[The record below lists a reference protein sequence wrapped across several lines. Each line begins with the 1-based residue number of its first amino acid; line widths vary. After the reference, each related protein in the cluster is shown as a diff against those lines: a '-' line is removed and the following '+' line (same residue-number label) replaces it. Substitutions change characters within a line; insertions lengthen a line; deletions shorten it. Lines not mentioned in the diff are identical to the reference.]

1 MPAAAADAWSSA
13 ACVRRIAIRN
23 SGAFLANGI
32 PRLSQVVHHP
42 VQGDARGGQQL
53 PQVDHR
59 ACGVTR
65 FLSRGLPAYCAGS
78 EDNLHASPAGLV
90 QQRVRSRAMHQQ
102 QGIGVAL
109 SVAAADILVIARR
122 PFRRALGVRVSQNSS
137 SSPQPRGDQP
147 EHSAAISAHRIL
159 PLFDGYELAKTGI

>member
-1 MPAAAADAWSSA
+1 
-13 ACVRRIAIRN
+13 
-23 SGAFLANGI
+23 
-32 PRLSQVVHHP
+32 
-42 VQGDARGGQQL
+42 
-53 PQVDHR
+53 
-59 ACGVTR
+59 
-65 FLSRGLPAYCAGS
+65 
-78 EDNLHASPAGLV
+78 
-90 QQRVRSRAMHQQ
+90 MHQQ

-159 PLFDGYELAKTGI
+159 PLFDGYKLAKTGI

>member
-1 MPAAAADAWSSA
+1 MPPVS
-13 ACVRRIAIRN
+13 
-23 SGAFLANGI
+23 
-32 PRLSQVVHHP
+32 PRLSQVVHHS
-42 VQGDARGGQQL
+42 VQGDARGGLLL
-53 PQVDHR
+53 PRHR

-90 QQRVRSRAMHQQ
+90 QQRVRSRGLHQQ
-102 QGIGVAL
+102 QDIGIAL

-122 PFRRALGVRVSQNSS
+122 PFRRALGVRVSQISS
-137 SSPQPRGDQP
+137 SSPQPRGNQS
-147 EHSAAISAHRIL
+147 EHSAPISAHRIL

>member
-1 MPAAAADAWSSA
+1 MPAAAADAWSSS
-13 ACVRRIAIRN
+13 ACVRRIAIRT
-23 SGAFLANGI
+23 SGALPPVS
-32 PRLSQVVHHP
+32 PRLSQVVHHS
-42 VQGDARGGQQL
+42 VQGDARGGLLL
-53 PQVDHR
+53 PRHR

-90 QQRVRSRAMHQQ
+90 QQRVRSRGLHQQ
-102 QGIGVAL
+102 QDIGIAL

-122 PFRRALGVRVSQNSS
+122 PFRRALGVRVSQISS
-137 SSPQPRGDQP
+137 SSPQPRGNQS
-147 EHSAAISAHRIL
+147 EHSAPISAHRIL